1 MHLDHGRG
9 FGRSK
14 HDELTIL
21 APLYQCCMVRAST
34 LETLL
39 RYHHTPEQSLG
50 SALKTTLE
58 TDPVKPVLLDP
69 HYQAVD
75 RRVAIILK
83 VLRECIKAASHPAE
97 VIFSH
102 DDLYESG
109 YDNAVFNDKA
119 FN

>member
-1 MHLDHGRG
+1 M
-9 FGRSK
+9 RS
-14 HDELTIL
+14 T
-21 APLYQCCMVRAST
+21 T

-39 RYHHTPEQSLG
+39 RYHKAPELSLG
-50 SALKTTLE
+50 SALKASLE
-58 TDPVKPVLLDP
+58 LDPVRPVLLDP

-83 VLRECIKAASHPAE
+83 VLRECLKAASNHAE

-109 YDNAVFNDKA
+109 NEAVFNDKA

>member
-1 MHLDHGRG
+1 M
-9 FGRSK
+9 
-14 HDELTIL
+14 
-21 APLYQCCMVRAST
+21 RAST

-39 RYHHTPEQSLG
+39 RYHKSPPDQSLG
-50 SALKTTLE
+50 SALMASLE
-58 TDPVKPVLLDP
+58 ADPVRPVLMDP

-109 YDNAVFNDKA
+109 YDDAVFNDKA